1 MVFFQSCNW
10 EDRKD
15 EKCRTED
22 YRVIFQRHTD
32 NLARTFLWAARHVWQ
47 WHSWKTWELFDICI
61 KVIGGQCWI
70 KNNGVL
76 LMLACKVSETMLQEN
91 LMVNSEY
98 SPKADSS
105 VYLHQHTVSNQILYC
120 INLVEIVLKL
130 LNNLMLTRHMWH
142 FFIKFFSEYQ
152 ISVQRCLK
160 LCERTRKVTYA
171 SKHLIILNIIWSW
184 LVHTCN

>member
-15 EKCRTED
+15 EKCRTEN

-76 LMLACKVSETMLQEN
+76 LMFACKVSETVLQE
-91 LMVNSEY
+91 NSEY

-105 VYLHQHTVSNQILYC
+105 VYLHQHTVSNQILYG
-120 INLVEIVLKL
+120 IYLVEIVLKL

-142 FFIKFFSEYQ
+142 FFINFFSEYQ